1 MSNFRSKLAET
12 RDYVIYLIYRIVG
25 LLLGCV
31 PLVWV
36 FRLGQAVGWLGY
48 NILGRYRRLAWANI
62 QIAFP
67 DWTSAEVRHCAK
79 RHFKDLVAN
88 LLCSFVLL
96 DKPWEVVRKYIDVS
110 SFERAKERINGAE
123 SVIWTVN
130 HIGNWELFI
139 FSAKL
144 VRPGR
149 HGVIYRALPNRF
161 IDAHVRRARE
171 GTGLQLI
178 ERQHGLS
185 QSTHILRAGGMLAI
199 LVDQHA
205 GDKGV
210 WTPFFNRIAST
221 TSLPA
226 ILATKTRAE
235 LLPVA
240 IFTVGPARWR
250 LEAGEF
256 LPKRN
261 ASIEELTYRI
271 NRALESLII
280 RQPSDW
286 FWVHQRWKTPSPKFL
301 LREYKRGV
309 YVPNDSGPLRPF
321 RILVR
326 SSNWLGD
333 AVMSTP
339 AVRRLKRGRP
349 DVRLTVLT
357 RSKLADFW
365 RLVPEVDELITID
378 PGDSVFRVASKIR
391 ARFEVAILFPNSIR
405 SAIEVWLAGIPR
417 RVGYSRPWRK
427 VFLNQFIPDAPF
439 PAPLVHQTGHYLRMA
454 DRIGADLDEALEQRV
469 DRRAEPGLAGLC
481 PGAEYGPA
489 KRWTKFGQVAK
500 QVSERRGIHWL
511 IFGTATERPLAADI
525 MKTLGTNA
533 TDLIGRTTLL
543 ELAAQLRRCR
553 LLLTNDTGTMHLASF
568 LGVPT
573 VSVFGSTEPQLTGP
587 SGDGHVVIRHHVE
600 CSPCFLRE
608 CPLDFRC
615 MEAVTVDEVVAAVE
629 KGFGF

>member
-25 LLLGCV
+25 LLLGCF
-31 PLVWV
+31 PLIWV

-48 NILGRYRRLAWANI
+48 NILGRYRRLARANI

-67 DWTSAEVRHCAK
+67 DWTSEEVQHCAK

-88 LLCSFVLL
+88 LLSSFVLL

-185 QSTHILRAGGMLAI
+185 QSTHILKAGGMLAI

-256 LPKRN
+256 IPKRN

-271 NRALESLII
+271 NRALESLIV
-280 RQPSDW
+280 RRPSDW
-286 FWVHQRWKTPSPKFL
+286 FWIHQRWKTPSPKFL

-309 YVPNDSGPLRPF
+309 YVPNNSGPLKPF

-365 RLVPEVDELITID
+365 RLVPEVDELVTID

-391 ARFEVAILFPNSIR
+391 ARFEAAILFPNSIR
-405 SAIEVWLAGIPR
+405 SAIEVWLAAIPR
-417 RVGYSRPWRK
+417 RVGYARPWRK
-427 VFLNQFIPDAPF
+427 FFLNQIITDAPF

-454 DRIGADLDEALEQRV
+454 ERIGANLDEALEQQV
-469 DRRAEPGLAGLC
+469 DRSGEPGLAGLC

-500 QVSERRGIHWL
+500 ELSERRGIHWL
-511 IFGTATERPLAADI
+511 IFGTASEQSLAADI
-525 MKTLGTNA
+525 TKALGTSA
-533 TDLIGRTTLL
+533 TDLTGRTSLL

-573 VSVFGSTEPQLTGP
+573 VSIFGSTEPQLTGP
-587 SGDGHVVIRHHVE
+587 LGDGHVVIRHHVE

-615 MEAVTVDEVVAAVE
+615 MKAVTVDEVVAAVE
-629 KGFGF
+629 KGFRF